1 MKLTMSPQR
10 SILAI
15 AVALTLA
22 ACSSEDKDSTII
34 EKTHAQSS
42 LTARAADGYLIGA
55 NACLDLNANKTCDG
69 DEPSTMTGENGE
81 FTLNDLTPEQI
92 ATGSVLIEVIAGQTK
107 DADYGDAPLTKSYRL
122 TAPPGSHF
130 VSPLTTLVQNE
141 IENGL
146 TVEKAKAAVQA
157 RLGTTQD
164 LAADYVEGKS
174 SPAVNAA
181 NQQEF
186 ARLHRIAQVT
196 ATIMAENTDKLQ
208 EVAAGA
214 GINVEQLTSLIAEE
228 VLKTISNVVA
238 SVDNAG
244 EDFDPIKTG
253 QDINT
258 QHVGINDVN
267 LNDKVNT
274 NEAAKSA
281 TQANL
286 AELMLTDSLH
296 WFSGEKS
303 DEATSLSYGLVKL
316 DKNNQV
322 VDQEY
327 ELNDTTN
334 TFIPI
339 TDMTNTEQLI
349 LDKDGWEAES
359 NAIVKILLNEDGSI
373 VLQTNN
379 SVKDAKVSAKKM
391 DLSGL
396 NVSTVLKKSADDD
409 VWASMMPQDL
419 NFPANTFAYLVSSE
433 NLEGGFYS
441 FNKGSWCKNDAG
453 DRYVTLNQMC
463 NGISAIKNQ
472 QDTWITSL
480 ADTVATNANSRQG
493 TLDSVDL
500 IPMAG
505 LKEGLVFAQLLA
517 DGNVIYYSRSNEW
530 SDSFAQFADK
540 GAWRDIT
547 HHGTTLREVGVP
559 DSIAEETTWSNFN
572 QDDNKLYLAEV
583 EGFVRVTHF
592 VEQDDDAD
600 TDYLF
605 DATAAQLIIDRVEKP
620 TPPSL

>member
-22 ACSSEDKDSTII
+22 ACSSEDKDATII
-34 EKTHAQSS
+34 DKTHTQSS

-55 NACLDLNANKTCDG
+55 NACLDLNANKTCDS
-69 DEPSTMTGENGE
+69 DEPSTITGDNGE
-81 FTLNDLTPEQI
+81 FTLNNLTPEQI

-146 TVEKAKAAVQA
+146 TLEKAKAAVQA
-157 RLGTTQD
+157 KLGTKLD

-174 SPAVNAA
+174 PQAANTA

-196 ATIMAENTDKLQ
+196 ATIMAENTDKL
-208 EVAAGA
+208 EEAASGA
-214 GINVEQLTSLIAEE
+214 GISVEKLTSLIAEE
-228 VLKTISNVVA
+228 VLKTISNVVT

-244 EDFDPIKTG
+244 ENFDPIKIG
-253 QDINT
+253 QDIDT
-258 QHVGINDVN
+258 QHIGINGAN
-267 LNDKVNT
+267 LKDKVSI

-281 TQANL
+281 AETNL
-286 AELMLTDSLH
+286 AELMLTESLH
-296 WFSGEKS
+296 WFAGEKS
-303 DEATSLSYGLVKL
+303 DDTTSLSFGLVKL

-327 ELNDTTN
+327 ELDNTTH
-334 TFIPI
+334 TFIPV

-359 NAIVKILLNEDGSI
+359 DAIVKIVLNEDGSI
-373 VLQTNN
+373 ILQTNN
-379 SVKDAKVSAKKM
+379 TVKDAKVSAKKM

-409 VWASMMPQDL
+409 VWASVTPQDL
-419 NFPANTFAYLVSSE
+419 NFPANTYAYIVSSE

-441 FNKGSWCKNDAG
+441 FNRGSWCKDDG
-453 DRYVTLNQMC
+453 SDRYSTLKQMC

-493 TLDSVDL
+493 TQDSVDL

-505 LKEGLVFAQLLA
+505 LNDGLVFAQLLA
-517 DGNVIYYSRSNEW
+517 NGTVIYYSRSDDW
-530 SDSFAQFADK
+530 HDSFTQYADK

-547 HHGTTLREVGVP
+547 QHGETLREVSVP

-592 VEQDDDAD
+592 VEQDDDAE

-605 DATAAQLIIDRVEKP
+605 DATAAQLIIDNAEKP